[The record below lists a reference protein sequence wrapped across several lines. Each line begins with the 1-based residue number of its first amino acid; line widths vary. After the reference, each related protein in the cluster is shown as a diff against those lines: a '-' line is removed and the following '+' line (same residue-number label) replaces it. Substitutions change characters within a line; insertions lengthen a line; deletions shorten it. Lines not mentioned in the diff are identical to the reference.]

1 MEHDSKFDEMDPD
14 EITSPL
20 LSMVDTPMD
29 SSNETHQFSL
39 SSSKKM
45 IKPTKSI
52 NDLLNFE
59 SDSDLGEQQTVTPP
73 VEKEGEESFNYHPNY
88 KMMHQELEKEL
99 NRSDNLMSKEETTI
113 ENLSIEEIG
122 HIRFSIIF
130 LENLRKFLI
139 PPPFQAS
146 SCEGR
151 H

>member
-1 MEHDSKFDEMDPD
+1 
-14 EITSPL
+14 
-20 LSMVDTPMD
+20 MD

-73 VEKEGEESFNYHPNY
+73 VEKDGEESFNYHPNY

-99 NRSDNLMSKEETTI
+99 SKEESTI

-122 HIRFSIIF
+122 HIRFSYF
-130 LENLRKFLI
+130 SKLVKVLI
-139 PPPFQAS
+139 
-146 SCEGR
+146 
-151 H
+151 

>member
-1 MEHDSKFDEMDPD
+1 MEDDRKHDEIDPD

-59 SDSDLGEQQTVTPP
+59 SDSDLGEQQTMTPP
-73 VEKEGEESFNYHPNY
+73 LEVEVSDSFSYEPNY

-99 NRSDNLMSKEETTI
+99 NKSDNLMSKEESTI

-122 HIRFSIIF
+122 HIR
-130 LENLRKFLI
+130 
-139 PPPFQAS
+139 S
-146 SCEGR
+146 SSYANIKVDD
-151 H
+151 

>member
-1 MEHDSKFDEMDPD
+1 MEDDTKHDEMDLD

-20 LSMVDTPMD
+20 LSMVDTPLD
-29 SSNETHQFSL
+29 SSSDTHQYSL

-59 SDSDLGEQQTVTPP
+59 SDSDLGEQQTMTPP
-73 VEKEGEESFNYHPNY
+73 VEVEVNDTFSYEPNY

-99 NRSDNLMSKEETTI
+99 NKSDNLMSKEESTI

-122 HIRFSIIF
+122 HIRFSFYAIIKVNF
-130 LENLRKFLI
+130 LSLLLGELM
-139 PPPFQAS
+139 
-146 SCEGR
+146 
-151 H
+151 

>member
-1 MEHDSKFDEMDPD
+1 MFSTFLDTVIMEDDRKHDEIDPD

-29 SSNETHQFSL
+29 SSNDTHQYSL

-59 SDSDLGEQQTVTPP
+59 SDSDLGEQQTMTPP
-73 VEKEGEESFNYHPNY
+73 LEVEVNDSFSYEPNY

-99 NRSDNLMSKEETTI
+99 NKSDNLMSKEESTI

-122 HIRFSIIF
+122 HIR
-130 LENLRKFLI
+130 
-139 PPPFQAS
+139 S
-146 SCEGR
+146 SYANIKVDD
-151 H
+151 